1 MLAYQLISFELL
13 SALPYLAHDSDIT
26 AMWNLCVWNF
36 EFALVTPSVACNQQ
50 QHTLPTSAWPQQNQ
64 QGTLTSNCN
73 MQSVMSSAQSLSDI
87 TDERVVPVDYL
98 GVLIL
103 LFLFMVLDRLFYT
116 LGLHLGKV
124 GIFIPCQ
131 VPCLALP
138 CPALPCPALP
148 CPALPCPALSSL
160 PCPALP
166 CLTLLCPAF
175 LSALPRPAS
184 ACLYLHPNIDP
195 ANVIASFVLQLLF
208 LHNYLHHT
216 LTA

>member
-138 CPALPCPALP
+138 CPALPC
-148 CPALPCPALSSL
+148 
-160 PCPALP
+160 
-166 CLTLLCPAF
+166 LTLLCPAF

>member
-131 VPCLALP
+131 VPC
-138 CPALPCPALP
+138 
-148 CPALPCPALSSL
+148 PALSSL

-195 ANVIASFVLQLLF
+195 ANVIASFVLQLLSF
-208 LHNYLHHT
+208 LHDYLHHT

>member
-131 VPCLALP
+131 VPCPALCPAQP
-138 CPALPCPALP
+138 CPALP
-148 CPALPCPALSSL
+148 S
-160 PCPALP
+160 
-166 CLTLLCPAF
+166 PAF

>member
-131 VPCLALP
+131 VPCPAL

-148 CPALPCPALSSL
+148 CPALPCL
-160 PCPALP
+160 PCHLCPAL
-166 CLTLLCPAF
+166 LCPV
-175 LSALPRPAS
+175 LPCSALPFYLPFPALPQH
-184 ACLYLHPNIDP
+184 ACTYIPI
-195 ANVIASFVLQLLF
+195 
-208 LHNYLHHT
+208 
-216 LTA
+216 